1 MFSGL
6 PTAACWHWSESS
18 GKGTGERQTRPF
30 ARRKAGQHKDEYQEQ
45 GGHHSRLDTRVGRS
59 GDHRFGNRSSV
70 PTGGR
75 RSVFKRPTSEPKI
88 KARMLAPSGFF
99 WCSGCRICST
109 VPQKDDESTW
119 RTDTNS
125 DQTPIGVGQP
135 RKRIS
140 NAPMRWNNHA
150 TPEALQT

>member
-99 WCSGCRICST
+99 
-109 VPQKDDESTW
+109 
-119 RTDTNS
+119 
-125 DQTPIGVGQP
+125 GVQGVVYVVLC
-135 RKRIS
+135 RKRTTK
-140 NAPMRWNNHA
+140 APGGQIRIPTKHRSVWGNQ
-150 TPEALQT
+150 EKGSQTRP